1 MINTSN
7 LSGTSEAA
15 VLVRSFRSAL
25 RLCALLPA
33 LTLLAVPA
41 LADVYKWTNAKGGTV
56 ISDTLPQPG
65 ETVKN
70 FQVVEKSPKPDARA
84 SVATAPVAPP
94 QAATAS
100 EQALRSRVEML
111 ERQLQA
117 QQYAPPPAV
126 APAPAYYPP
135 QPLPPPPTYYNNGY
149 YPSYAPAYYAPPYY
163 PTYSYPIVSS
173 YAVYPARTYVSHPA
187 FAAPRFGGG
196 GGGMRGGGGRG
207 GRR

>member
-15 VLVRSFRSAL
+15 VLVPSFRSAL
-25 RLCALLPA
+25 QLCALLFA
-33 LTLLAVPA
+33 LALLAQPVC
-41 LADVYKWTNAKGGTV
+41 ADVYKWTNAKGGTV
-56 ISDTLPQPG
+56 ISDTLPKPG

-117 QQYAPPPAV
+117 QQYAPPPA
-126 APAPAYYPP
+126 YYPP
-135 QPLPPPPTYYNNGY
+135 QSLPPPPTYYNSGY
-149 YPSYAPAYYAPPYY
+149 YPSYAPAYYAPAYY
-163 PTYSYPIVSS
+163 PAYSYPIVRS
-173 YAVYPARTYVSHPA
+173 YSTVVSVEA
-187 FAAPRFGGG
+187 GLL
-196 GGGMRGGGGRG
+196 RGLLNRPTAGPNCNQL
-207 GRR
+207 

>member
-1 MINTSN
+1 MTSIFN
-7 LSGTSEAA
+7 LSGTSRTS
-15 VLVRSFRSAL
+15 VVFPSFRSAL
-25 RLCALLPA
+25 QLCALLPA
-33 LTLLAVPA
+33 LALLAQPA
-41 LADVYKWTNAKGGTV
+41 RADVYKWTNAKGGTV

-117 QQYAPPPAV
+117 QQYAPPPA
-126 APAPAYYPP
+126 YYPP